1 MDNRCKLNM
10 VGITYSQIE
19 RGVYAMILEQEGTNR
34 RLPIVIGTSEAQS
47 IECCL
52 QNIKTPRPLTHDL
65 MVSCLANF
73 GVTVE
78 EVYIRRLP
86 TGVFTADLK
95 LLGIEKSVTVDSRS
109 SDAIALA
116 LRCNAPIYTSQEVMD
131 ESGFDAK
138 ETSKPEANVKKEKSY
153 AEMSIEKLSELL
165 RKAVENEQYEEAS
178 KIKSEIDRRNN
189 G

>member
-95 LLGIEKSVTVDSRS
+95 RFKRHI
-109 SDAIALA
+109 
-116 LRCNAPIYTSQEVMD
+116 
-131 ESGFDAK
+131 
-138 ETSKPEANVKKEKSY
+138 
-153 AEMSIEKLSELL
+153 
-165 RKAVENEQYEEAS
+165 
-178 KIKSEIDRRNN
+178 
-189 G
+189 